1 MLPTLTRLLNRQ
13 PPPMGHG
20 LANEPLHNPAWRRM
34 VLAGMF
40 CAALAFVLGLLFE
53 APGSLGGRFD
63 RIAYS
68 LCAVGITL
76 LQVVLLVY
84 PNRLKEVTSA
94 LVTGAGAFFVVKAS
108 YLLFFAPAGMDIP
121 KELTETFFWV
131 PILYVLAFLVPGLRL
146 GRVSAGVTSALL
158 LLLSAADVL
167 FRPGAPNVDVLYA
180 FVQLNLANLTTIFVT
195 RTFSAYKDIALRAH
209 AKSEVMARLAHTDA
223 LTGLPNRLHFE
234 GALRDTLERVR
245 ARGGRCAVVFIDLDR
260 FKSVNDTLG
269 HEAGDRLLEGV
280 AARLREAVRAQDLLA
295 RMSGDEFVLLAEDV
309 HNAEDAEGVVRKLRA
324 AFEAPFVV
332 CGQTITISASLGFSL
347 FPEDGGSAGA
357 LLKHADSAMYGV
369 KAGGRDGVKRFSA
382 EADAGVELRRRL
394 ERDLRGAAERGEL
407 ELHYQPLFDLRTGRM
422 NKCEALLRWRHPELG
437 LVPPD
442 TFIPVAEESSLIN
455 ELGAWVLHS
464 ACRQNATWGRF
475 GHRPLPVAV
484 NVSPLQFAQPDFFDT
499 VRRTLDATGL
509 SPRYLELELTESAV
523 LRDTEHVSKTL
534 ARLQRL
540 GVRVAIDDFG
550 TGYSSL
556 AYLRHLPIDTL
567 KVDRTFVTDLGQPL
581 SAPHFAL
588 ALVQAIVS
596 IAQTLDLEVVAEGV
610 ETAAQAEL
618 LGGLGV
624 HVGQGYYFAKPMPAS
639 ELQALLPHRE
649 AGVVEA
655 SARSKVVN

>member
-1 MLPTLTRLLNRQ
+1 MTLTHFFKRQ
-13 PPPMGHG
+13 PPP
-20 LANEPLHNPAWRRM
+20 ASATFADEPLHNPAWRRV

-53 APGSLGGRFD
+53 VPGSLGGRFD
-63 RIAYS
+63 RVAYS

-76 LQVVLLVY
+76 LQIVLLVF

-108 YLLFFAPAGMDIP
+108 YLLFFAPADMDIP

-146 GRVSAGVTSALL
+146 GRVSAGVTSVLL

-167 FRPGAPNVDVLYA
+167 IRPGEPNIDALYA
-180 FVQLNLANLTTIFVT
+180 FVQLNLANLTTVFVT
-195 RTFSAYKDIALRAH
+195 RTFSVYKDIALKAH
-209 AKSEVMARLAHTDA
+209 AKGEVMARLAHTDT

-234 GALRDTLERVR
+234 GALQDALAR
-245 ARGGRCAVVFIDLDR
+245 ARTREERCAVVFIDLDR

-280 AARLREAVRAQDLLA
+280 GGRLKEVVRAQDLLA
-295 RMSGDEFVLLAEDV
+295 RMSGDEFVLLVDDIQDT
-309 HNAEDAEGVVRKLRA
+309 NDAEGIVRKLKG
-324 AFEAPFVV
+324 AFETPFILCDHPV
-332 CGQTITISASLGFSL
+332 TITASLGFSL
-347 FPEDGGSAGA
+347 FPEDGDSADA
-357 LLKHADSAMYGV
+357 LLKHADSAMYQV

-382 EADAGVELRRRL
+382 TADAGVELRRRL

-407 ELHYQPLFDLRTGRM
+407 ELHYQPLLDLRKGGIS
-422 NKCEALLRWRHPELG
+422 KLEALLRWRHPELG

-464 ACRQNATWGRF
+464 ACRQNAAWGRS

-509 SPRYLELELTESAV
+509 SPRHLELELTESAV
-523 LRDTEHVSKTL
+523 LRDAEHVSKTL
-534 ARLQRL
+534 TRLQRL

-556 AYLRHLPIDTL
+556 AYLRHLPIDTV
-567 KVDRTFVTDLGQPL
+567 KVDRTFIADLGQPL
-581 SAPHFAL
+581 GAPHFAL

-618 LGGLGV
+618 LGSLGV
-624 HVGQGYYFAKPMPAS
+624 HLGQGYYFAKPMPAS
-639 ELQALLPHRE
+639 ELQALFYHEERA
-649 AGVVEA
+649 AGA
-655 SARSKVVN
+655 FACGKVVN

>member
-1 MLPTLTRLLNRQ
+1 MIFNLTRRLKRQ
-13 PPPMGHG
+13 PPPTGHS
-20 LANEPLHNPAWRRM
+20 LADEPLHNPAWRRV

-40 CAALAFVLGLLFE
+40 CAALAFVLGLVLE
-53 APGSLGGRFD
+53 APGSPGGSFD
-63 RIAYS
+63 RVAYS
-68 LCAVGITL
+68 LCAVGIAL
-76 LQVVLLVY
+76 LVVALLVY
-84 PNRLKEVTSA
+84 PSRLKEVTSA
-94 LVTGAGAFFVVKAS
+94 LVTGAGAFFIAKAG
-108 YLLFFAPAGMDIP
+108 YLLFFAPAGVDIP

-146 GRVSAGVTSALL
+146 GRASAGVTSVLL
-158 LLLSAADVL
+158 LLLSAADAL
-167 FRPGAPNVDVLYA
+167 FHPGAPNIDALYA
-180 FVQLNLANLTTIFVT
+180 FVQLNLANLTTVFVT
-195 RTFSAYKDIALRAH
+195 RTFSVYKDIALKAH

-234 GALRDTLERVR
+234 GALQGALKR
-245 ARGGRCAVVFIDLDR
+245 ARAREERCAVVFIDLDR

-280 AARLREAVRAQDLLA
+280 AARLKEVVRAQDLLA
-295 RMSGDEFVLLAEDV
+295 RMSGDEFVLLIEGVRD
-309 HNAEDAEGVVRKLRA
+309 AEDAEGVVRKLRDT
-324 AFEAPFVV
+324 FETPFAI
-332 CGQTITISASLGFSL
+332 CGQTVAISASLGFSL
-347 FPEDGGSAGA
+347 FPEDGGSADV

-407 ELHYQPLFDLRTGRM
+407 ELYYQPLFDLRTGRM
-422 NKCEALLRWRHPELG
+422 SKCEALLRWRHPELG
-437 LVPPD
+437 PVPPD
-442 TFIPVAEESSLIN
+442 TFIPVAEESGLMS
-455 ELGAWVLHS
+455 ELGTWVLHS
-464 ACRQNATWGRF
+464 ACRQNAAWGRS
-475 GHRPLPVAV
+475 GHRLPVAV
-484 NVSPLQFAQPDFFDT
+484 NVSPLQFAQPDFFDA
-499 VRRTLDATGL
+499 VRRALDAAGL
-509 SPRYLELELTESAV
+509 SPGNLELELTESAV
-523 LRDTEHVSKTL
+523 LSDTAHVSKTL

-581 SAPHFAL
+581 GAPHFAL

-618 LGGLGV
+618 LGSLGV
-624 HVGQGYYFAKPMPAS
+624 HVGQGYHFAKPMPAS

-649 AGVVEA
+649 AGVAGEGA
-655 SARSKVVN
+655 HGKVVN

>member
-1 MLPTLTRLLNRQ
+1 MTLTHFFKRQ
-13 PPPMGHG
+13 PPPASAT
-20 LANEPLHNPAWRRM
+20 LADEPLHNPAWRRV

-53 APGSLGGRFD
+53 VPGSLGGRFD
-63 RIAYS
+63 RVAYS

-76 LQVVLLVY
+76 LQVVLLVF

-146 GRVSAGVTSALL
+146 GRVSAGVTSVLL
-158 LLLSAADVL
+158 LLMSAADVIVQS
-167 FRPGAPNVDVLYA
+167 GEPNRDALYA
-180 FVQLNLANLTTIFVT
+180 FIQLNLANLTTIFVT
-195 RTFSAYKDIALRAH
+195 RTFSVYKDIALKAH
-209 AKSEVMARLAHTDA
+209 AHGEVMARLAHTDA

-234 GALRDTLERVR
+234 NVLRDTLERVK
-245 ARGGRCAVVFIDLDR
+245 ARGGLCAVVFIDLDR

-269 HEAGDRLLEGV
+269 HEAGDELLEGV
-280 AARLREAVRAQDLLA
+280 AARLKEAVRAQDLLA
-295 RMSGDEFVLLAEDV
+295 RMSGDEFVLLMEDV
-309 HNAEDAEGVVRKLRA
+309 HHAEDAEGVVRKLIG

-332 CGQTITISASLGFSL
+332 CGQTVAMSASLGFSL
-347 FPEDGGSAGA
+347 FPEDGDSADA
-357 LLKHADSAMYGV
+357 LLKHADSAMYQV

-382 EADAGVELRRRL
+382 AADAGVELRRRL
-394 ERDLRGAAERGEL
+394 EHDLRGAATRGEL
-407 ELHYQPLFDLRTGRM
+407 ELHYQPLLDLRKGQIS
-422 NKCEALLRWRHPELG
+422 KLEALLRWRHPELG

-464 ACRQNATWGRF
+464 ACRQNAAWGRS

-509 SPRYLELELTESAV
+509 SPRHLELELTESAV
-523 LRDTEHVSKTL
+523 LRDAEHVSKTL
-534 ARLQRL
+534 TRLQRL

-556 AYLRHLPIDTL
+556 AYLRHLPIDTI
-567 KVDRTFVTDLGQPL
+567 KVDRTFIADLGQPL
-581 SAPHFAL
+581 GAPHFAL

-610 ETAAQAEL
+610 ETAAQTEL
-618 LGGLGV
+618 LGSLGV
-624 HVGQGYYFAKPMPAS
+624 HLGQGYYFAKPMPSS
-639 ELQALLPHRE
+639 ELQALFYHE
-649 AGVVEA
+649 ESAAGT
-655 SARSKVVN
+655 SACSKVVN